1 MQEPIMDY
9 SISCETNHFN
19 EWGAF
24 KLSSYQSLF
33 ASIAEQHLNRHQL
46 NIQTTLKTGYAWVL
60 IGLTVEILLP
70 ILEPMR
76 LIANTWHSSREGIYF
91 RREFVFKDES
101 GQVRFHG
108 ASFSVLIHLEKR
120 TIFKDTLLPFPVP
133 FEPTPHRVVDTTPRM
148 VSIVGLQPSY
158 GLTVPPS
165 FIDRLGHVNNGRYGD
180 LAYDTLS
187 VEEHKKL
194 TQLKR
199 MQLTF
204 SSELNTG
211 DQVSMHKGMF
221 ESHVYIR
228 GYNETK
234 LKSSFEMRLSGL

>member
-1 MQEPIMDY
+1 MQEPLLDY
-9 SISCETNHFN
+9 SIFCETDHFN
-19 EWGAF
+19 EWGAL

-46 NIQTTLKTGYAWVL
+46 NIQTTLKSGYAWVL
-60 IGLTVEILLP
+60 IGLTVEILSP
-70 ILEPMR
+70 ILEPMK

-91 RREFVFKDES
+91 RREFVFKDEL

-120 TIFKDTLLPFPVP
+120 TIFKDAILPFPIP
-133 FEPTPHRVVDTTPRM
+133 FEPTPHHVVDTTPRM
-148 VSIVGLQPSY
+148 VGIVGLQPAFMF
-158 GLTVPPS
+158 TIPPS

-180 LAYDTLS
+180 LAYDTLTI
-187 VEEHKKL
+187 EEHKKL

-199 MQLTF
+199 MQMVF

-211 DQVSMHKGMF
+211 DQVSMQKGFF
-221 ESHVYIR
+221 ESHMYIR
-228 GYNETK
+228 GYHETK
-234 LKSSFEMRLSGL
+234 LKSSFDVRLSFL